1 MELKHFRLNG
11 LNYYVSAVSKGIA
24 VLVCL
29 KNRWGV
35 TENDLI
41 EVERIPDDA
50 EEVISQF

>member
-11 LNYYVSAVSKGIA
+11 LNYYVSAVSKEVA
-24 VLVCL
+24 VVVCL

-35 TENDLI
+35 SENDLI

-50 EEVISQF
+50 ERVISQF